1 MTSTDR
7 PDDREST
14 LALLREELE
23 RMRERTASHPHDIAI
38 LERRLADARAE
49 ARTTASNNAPATSG
63 QSTKSGS
70 RER

>member
-23 RMRERTASHPHDIAI
+23 RMRERTASHPHDIAM
-38 LERRLADARAE
+38 LERRLADARSD
-49 ARTTASNNAPATSG
+49 ARTTAASPQRCARPATRSCP
-63 QSTKSGS
+63 
-70 RER
+70 